1 MYINE
6 LEGYFGA
13 FPEEVKGWVQSN
25 LEKLDDNLKMNY
37 FTALKD
43 NCKKGIVPELNT
55 MIRVFEKIT
64 EKKSKIFY
72 WKICQFCK
80 TEYAFGL
87 PMCPKCFEEGFECS
101 TMSVRTSNLPPPASV
116 VKYNKEYIGEGRNC
130 YKCQERELSYCSHFG
145 NTKWQC
151 KDYQICKC
159 AACCV
164 KEKKENEKLLANK
177 EVTDV
182 YAVRRAI

>member
-43 NCKKGIVPELNT
+43 NCKNGIVPELNT

-72 WKICQFCK
+72 WKVCQFCK

-87 PMCPKCFEEGFECS
+87 PMCPSALKK
-101 TMSVRTSNLPPPASV
+101 VLNV
-116 VKYNKEYIGEGRNC
+116 QQ
-130 YKCQERELSYCSHFG
+130 CQ
-145 NTKWQC
+145 
-151 KDYQICKC
+151 
-159 AACCV
+159 
-164 KEKKENEKLLANK
+164 
-177 EVTDV
+177 
-182 YAVRRAI
+182 